1 MANNYILINPTG
13 LRHAQNLLGLINEL
27 AAIRDKLLLLKAD
40 ADQMTDGAT
49 FGTVETAFGLPAG
62 KGQQVYNL
70 MAGAAAEMSQSN
82 LNQLI
87 TWLGA
92 TR

>member
-13 LRHAQNLLGLINEL
+13 LKHASSLLSVINEL
-27 AAIRDKLLLLKAD
+27 AAARDKLALLKAD

-49 FGTVETAFGLPAG
+49 FTTVETAFGLPAG

-70 MAGAAAEMSQSN
+70 MAGAVAEMGQSN
-82 LNQLI
+82 LTQLI